1 MKLIEFAD
9 ANLRYES
16 GAIAQDSE
24 LGQIIQNLLIELG
37 LLAAIEDPFGLRAM
51 AALNRFQRQ
60 HDIYE
65 PEFLGPQTAAK
76 LLEVA
81 ESGAQSRAPIMTLEA
96 IQNTILKL
104 RPLDSQSLEEPEKY
118 SFSAGSTLEL
128 TDFEPERKHLKLTLS
143 QDLQGSSVW
152 YAFSEHV
159 RTIGGEEVVIEP
171 LPADEKPAIASTELP
186 STIKLDVP
194 YKSQRDNDNNPDG
207 SCNVTSLAMCLE
219 FLGISRQ
226 RSSDGKQLEDELYE
240 YALDNNFSRH
250 SPHDLAQI
258 VQDYGAKDAFDS
270 HATIDA
276 VKGWLAAGNPA
287 VTHGY
292 FTSFG
297 HIVVLVGYDETG
309 FLVHDPYGEWYS
321 SGYDR
326 NTPGSYD
333 TKGQYLNYS
342 YRLIEETCLTDNQFW
357 VHFISK

>member
-16 GAIAQDSE
+16 GAISQDSE

-37 LLAAIEDPFGLRAM
+37 LLAAIEDPFGPRAM

-81 ESGAQSRAPIMTLEA
+81 EFGAQSRAPIMTLEA

-128 TDFEPERKHLKLTLS
+128 TDFEPERKHLKLTLG
-143 QDLQGSSVW
+143 QELQGSSVW

-171 LPADEKPAIASTELP
+171 PPADEKPAIASTEPP
-186 STIKLDVP
+186 SSVKLNIP
-194 YKSQRDNDNNPDG
+194 YKSQRDNYNNPDG

-219 FLGISRQ
+219 FLGIARK
-226 RSSDGKQLEDELYE
+226 RSSVGQLEDELYE
-240 YALDNNFSRH
+240 YALNNNLSRH
-250 SPHDLAQI
+250 SPYDLAKI
-258 VQDYGAKDAFDS
+258 VQDYGARDAFDS
-270 HATIDA
+270 HSSIEAA
-276 VKGWLAAGNPA
+276 KSWLAAGNPA
-287 VTHGY
+287 VIHGY

-297 HIVVLVGYDETG
+297 HIVVLVGYDDKG
-309 FLVHDPYGEWYS
+309 FIVHDPYGEWYS
-321 SGYDR
+321 DGYDR
-326 NTPGSYD
+326 NALGSSD
-333 TKGQYLNYS
+333 AKGKFLNYS
-342 YRLIEETCLTDNQFW
+342 YGLIERTCCTDNQFW